1 MTGQIYCTFSQ
12 YSNFDVLVITSSESY
27 CVVVRPCSG
36 ATKGAL
42 DMLTKVM
49 ALELGPHQVLLHSNL
64 QEGFAKGAQPQS
76 VLNTRTVPENS
87 S

>member
-1 MTGQIYCTFSQ
+1 MLHHSTFSQ
-12 YSNFDVLVITSSESY
+12 YSNFDVLVITSS
-27 CVVVRPCSG
+27 VVLSCSG

-64 QEGFAKGAQPQS
+64 QEGFAKGAQPLS
-76 VLNTRTVPENS
+76 VLNTTTVPENS